1 MSLFLLEDVKYKN
14 IKYPKI
20 EIEDKQISFI
30 CGESGTGKS
39 TLLKLL
45 NGVITAESGKITYLN
60 NLIESYDSI
69 DLRKEAM
76 LVGQTV
82 YLFDKTIRE
91 NFYEYYDFRCIDKPS
106 DEEIRKYLKISCIDF
121 SLDTVCTTMSG
132 GERQRVYIAICLS
145 MLPKTIMFDEPTS
158 ALDECT
164 SDRLLNNIIEFCK
177 TMDMSVV
184 VISHN
189 KALADR
195 YAENL
200 IYLSREDN

>member
-1 MSLFLLEDVKYKN
+1 MSLFLLEDVRYKN

-20 EIEDKQISFI
+20 EIEEKKISFI

-45 NGVITAESGKITYLN
+45 NGVITADSGKISYLN

-69 DLRKEAM
+69 DLRKDAM

-106 DEEIRKYLKISCIDF
+106 DEEINKIF
-121 SLDTVCTTMSG
+121 
-132 GERQRVYIAICLS
+132 
-145 MLPKTIMFDEPTS
+145 KN
-158 ALDECT
+158 
-164 SDRLLNNIIEFCK
+164 LL
-177 TMDMSVV
+177 
-184 VISHN
+184 H
-189 KALADR
+189 
-195 YAENL
+195 
-200 IYLSREDN
+200 

>member
-1 MSLFLLEDVKYKN
+1 MSLFLLEDVRYKN
-14 IKYPKI
+14 IKYSKI
-20 EIEDKQISFI
+20 EIEDKKISFI

-45 NGVITAESGKITYLN
+45 NGVITADSGKISYLN

-69 DLRKEAM
+69 DLRKDAM

-106 DEEIRKYLKISCIDF
+106 DEEIIKYLKICCIDF
-121 SLDTVCTTMSG
+121 SLDSVCTTMSG
-132 GERQRVYIAICLS
+132 GERQRVYISICLS

-158 ALDECT
+158 ALDEYT

-177 TMDMSVV
+177 SMDMSVV

-195 YAENL
+195 YAEKL